1 MQQVEVGVPS
11 PSKGEV
17 LLKLEATTLNP
28 IDWKI
33 QKGLFRP
40 LMPKRFPYIPGN
52 LSHFIDNCDLYVFV
66 SMIVFILVLWKQL
79 PMWLEKLWRLA
90 SE

>member
-1 MQQVEVGVPS
+1 MMTFLQQVEVPVPT

-33 QKGLFRP
+33 QKGVLRP
-40 LMPKRFPYIPGN
+40 FLPKKFPYIPG
-52 LSHFIDNCDLYVFV
+52 
-66 SMIVFILVLWKQL
+66 
-79 PMWLEKLWRLA
+79 KL
-90 SE
+90 